1 MSIRSFKFPSKVGA
15 AIAAVSS
22 TAFIF
27 REREIICSSE
37 PSQTNAL
44 SNVVPS
50 SKPGVKL
57 LFLGTGSSTGCP
69 KPLCSM
75 LFPERDDSH
84 SFVDRNI
91 EKIQNDM
98 RNRCHT
104 SILASKG
111 DPRANKNY
119 RNNPSLLISHK
130 NNDDAEFNNSAH
142 ESIENQSNKPKNDLR
157 NVIIDVGK
165 TFRETAIRWMPLHGI
180 YSVDGVVL
188 THEHADAMLGLDD
201 LRGFQMST
209 PVATKFGNVLKADDA
224 LHIHLSGQCLDRV
237 KEQFPYLVP
246 KKMKEITVAEKEEKV
261 VRHVASLEFNVVTHF
276 KPFVVG
282 GLRMIPLPVI
292 HGEDFICNGYA
303 FSVKSEREHEDKMTH
318 VVYLSDLSRMPEETL
333 EFILNELPPTDILVV
348 DSLSYSIPHPVHFS
362 LDQAMNLVKIIGA
375 KKTYIVGINCDD
387 FPDHDEA
394 NRRIQAKDPS
404 VELAYDGLVIEL

>member
-1 MSIRSFKFPSKVGA
+1 MSIRNLKFPSKVGA
-15 AIAAVSS
+15 AVAAVSS
-22 TAFIF
+22 VAFLF
-27 REREIICSSE
+27 RERNVCSSE
-37 PSQTNAL
+37 PSQA
-44 SNVVPS
+44 NVELPS

-69 KPLCSM
+69 KPLCSL
-75 LFPERDDSH
+75 LFPEKNHSHILRDH
-84 SFVDRNI
+84 KI
-91 EKIQNDM
+91 ENIQNEM

-111 DPRANKNY
+111 DPRTNRNY
-119 RNNPSLLISHK
+119 RNNPSLVISHI
-130 NNDDAEFNNSAH
+130 NEDDQLNDGASEA
-142 ESIENQSNKPKNDLR
+142 IENQKKPKKDLR

-209 PVATKFGNVLKADDA
+209 PIVTKFGHVSKAA
-224 LHIHLSGQCLDRV
+224 NAIPIHLSGKCFDRV

-246 KKMKEITVAEKEEKV
+246 KNIEETTNKENEEKV

-276 KPFVVG
+276 KPFIVS

-303 FSVKSEREHEDKMTH
+303 FSVKNNHEQEEKMTH
-318 VVYLSDLSRMPEETL
+318 VVYLSDLSRMPNDTL
-333 EFILNELPPTDILVV
+333 QFICNELPPTDILVI
-348 DSLSYSIPHPVHFS
+348 DSLSYSTPHQVHFS
-362 LDQAMNLVKIIGA
+362 LDQAMNLAKIIGA

-387 FPDHDEA
+387 FPDHYEA
-394 NRRIQAKDPS
+394 NRRIKARDPS
-404 VELAYDGLVIEL
+404 VELAYDGLAIEL